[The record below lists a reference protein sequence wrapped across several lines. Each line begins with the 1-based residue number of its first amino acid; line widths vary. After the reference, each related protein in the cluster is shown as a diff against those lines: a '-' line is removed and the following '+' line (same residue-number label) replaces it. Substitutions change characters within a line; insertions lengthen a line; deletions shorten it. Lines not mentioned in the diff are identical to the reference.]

1 MNRALSHS
9 LIGLALLVLGACAS
23 TPTMRRQAHHIVEA
37 TAASEL
43 TCTAIDRCALASP
56 YQLLAEQ
63 LVADSAASTAPH
75 AVNLLDD
82 GQTALALRI
91 HLIRSAKVSIEL
103 QSYIFETDD
112 VGQLT
117 LHELLDAARR
127 GVKVRVL
134 LDQLSSI
141 HNRAWLNYLARAHVN
156 FQLRVYN
163 PTFDKATT
171 KPLEYVAG
179 VICCFFQF
187 NQRAHNKILL
197 IDQRI
202 GMVGGRNIADRYFD
216 LDPTYNYR
224 DRDILLVG
232 REGRV
237 MRASFDRF
245 WEHPRARSLDSLRD
259 VGSGLLDSGLAL
271 PQAPSLHYQQPELI
285 ERIQQRAADPAFI
298 QQTFFE
304 QRFTVAKLSYYSDP
318 PRKRGHH
325 QQPDKAERRALSGK
339 IAELI
344 SSAENEVVMQ
354 TPYLVLSKP
363 ARRAFLALRQSHP
376 DLRVIV
382 STNSLAATDTFPVYA
397 ISYKHRRLHLQKL
410 GFELYEFKPYPGRS
424 ERALK
429 PVKDIGLLGS
439 ARALTSTKSLPL
451 MRDGMRRRLHSKSI
465 VIDGATSLIGS
476 HNFDPRSHSYNT
488 ENGVIVHDLAFA
500 AALRNSILADIEPD
514 QSWVVAR
521 KHDRGLLTSI
531 NQGIESVSEKI
542 PFFDIWP
549 WRYATS
555 YELRPQCAPLRA
567 SDPKFYQCYVRVGD
581 FPEVNLSTR
590 AIYTRIIT
598 IFGGGLTP
606 IL

>member
-1 MNRALSHS
+1 MQRRASD
-9 LIGLALLVLGACAS
+9 
-23 TPTMRRQAHHIVEA
+23 IVER
-37 TAASEL
+37 TVASDL
-43 TCTAIDRCALASP
+43 TCVAADHCALASP
-56 YQLLAEQ
+56 YQLLADQ
-63 LVADSAASTAPH
+63 LFAVSATGTPQH

-82 GQTALALRI
+82 GEASLALRI
-91 HLIRSAKVSIEL
+91 HLIRSAKISIEL

-117 LHELLDAARR
+117 LQELLAAARR

-156 FQLRVYN
+156 FELRVYN

-179 VICCFFQF
+179 IVCCFFKF

-202 GMVGGRNIADRYFD
+202 GIVGGRNIADRYFD
-216 LDPTYNYR
+216 MDPAYNYR

-245 WEHPRARSLDSLRD
+245 WVHPRARSLDSLRD
-259 VGSGLLDSGLAL
+259 VGAVLLGSGETP
-271 PQAPSLHYQQPELI
+271 PQVPSMHFVRADEIQG
-285 ERIQQRAADPAFI
+285 IQQRATDPVFI
-298 QQTFFE
+298 KHTFFD
-304 QRFTVAKLSYYSDP
+304 QRFTVAKLSYYSDS
-318 PRKRGHH
+318 PRKRGRHK
-325 QQPDKAERRALSGK
+325 QPDKAERRALSGK

-344 SSAENEVVMQ
+344 SSAETEVVMQ

-363 ARRAFLALRQSHP
+363 ARRAFLALRLTHP

-424 ERALK
+424 EQALK

-439 ARALTSTKSLPL
+439 ARVLARGNSLPL
-451 MRDGMRRRLHSKSI
+451 LRDGMRRRLHSKSI

-476 HNFDPRSHSYNT
+476 HNFDPRSHGYNT

-500 AALRNSILADIEPD
+500 VALRNSILADIEPD

-521 KHDRGLLTSI
+521 KPDRGLLTPI
-531 NQGIESVSEKI
+531 NQTIESLSEKI

-567 SDPKFYQCYVRVGD
+567 SDPRFHQCYVRVGD
-581 FPEVNLSTR
+581 FPEVNLSAK